1 MHGCLMNGFW
11 LSALTRNVK
20 KIINLSSE
28 VPEIIL
34 YYYYLI
40 FFSSTTHTSIRSTA
54 QTNTPAHSTLF
65 FSFKLMSFSFLL
77 LSSQINFAD
86 EAIQHVILQGA

>member
-1 MHGCLMNGFW
+1 MRGCLMTGFW

-34 YYYYLI
+34 YCYYLI
-40 FFSSTTHTSIRSTA
+40 LFSS
-54 QTNTPAHSTLF
+54 NTLF
-65 FSFKLMSFSFLL
+65 FSFKLMSFSLLFLSLQTSQMKPFTMLSFKVLNL
-77 LSSQINFAD
+77 LF
-86 EAIQHVILQGA
+86 VC